1 MDHFEKFEKQLL
13 SSYESTLAVE
23 GREISKEVDSVL
35 EDQNFYINKAELY
48 CSYCLSLGIR
58 DSLDKELIKKLKK
71 LKYELSNFRSIKNN
85 IKGISEARKNQIKN
99 I

>member
-35 EDQNFYINKAELY
+35 EDQNFL
-48 CSYCLSLGIR
+48 LIR
-58 DSLDKELIKKLKK
+58 L
-71 LKYELSNFRSIKNN
+71 NFIVV
-85 IKGISEARKNQIKN
+85 IV
-99 I
+99 